1 MHTYVRIKNMVV
13 VVKVNHLILS
23 KAMVECIILYWI
35 RIHIKIGIISV
46 LSVLHFKSYTI
57 ELQILLL
64 LNKFQLL
71 LFYCIAIHG

>member
-1 MHTYVRIKNMVV
+1 MVV
-13 VVKVNHLILS
+13 AVKVNHLILC

-35 RIHIKIGIISV
+35 RSIYIKIGIISV
-46 LSVLHFKSYTI
+46 LSVLHFKRYTI

-71 LFYCIAIHG
+71 LYYCIEVHG